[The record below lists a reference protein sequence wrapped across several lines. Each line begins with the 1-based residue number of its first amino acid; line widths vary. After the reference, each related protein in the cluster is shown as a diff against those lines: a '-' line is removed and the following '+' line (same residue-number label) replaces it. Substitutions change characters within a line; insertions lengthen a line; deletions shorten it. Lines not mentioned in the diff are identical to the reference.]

1 MEGWWRRNG
10 SIREDVGG
18 VNEVL
23 EGSLEAVHDETTMP
37 LSMRPG
43 IYTITQLVST
53 TLSDDA

>member
-1 MEGWWRRNG
+1 MSHQSPGG

-37 LSMRPG
+37 FSMRLG
-43 IYTITQLVST
+43 IYTIIQLVT
-53 TLSDDA
+53 TLGDDA